1 MPPGSWD
8 RYQLSM
14 TSVKNM
20 VGYCPPVCTQIGSSC
35 SGTCTK
41 GDGSTDHTL
50 IAFAAPETANQMLPS
65 VLFIPD
71 NKQSNTFELTV
82 LDFDDGLCEW
92 QLAAAQHLQGG
103 LLLQTRSDK
112 GGTGDGKSFWHQ
124 KQASTSSGI

>member
-1 MPPGSWD
+1 MAPHWPIAPAEVDDTPAASGI
-8 RYQLSM
+8 RF
-14 TSVKNM
+14 
-20 VGYCPPVCTQIGSSC
+20 PVCTQIGSSC

-92 QLAAAQHLQGG
+92 QLPPRQPNPTPTSPSAHP
-103 LLLQTRSDK
+103 
-112 GGTGDGKSFWHQ
+112 
-124 KQASTSSGI
+124 ASIVSLP